1 MAKFQPGELPP
12 VGQQISEDSAREMQ
26 LRSAASRKR
35 NRTLRE
41 TLLAALQEDGGE
53 GMTKMEILVRQAMNN
68 HKKGKLT
75 FHDLKDLAFVLGEAE
90 LGITG
95 GDGGDN
101 DCRRATWPQV
111 FYDGIRPALLRHH
124 PRTLGETD
132 RADRNEIID
141 SRRGY
146 KLLCE

>member
-1 MAKFQPGELPP
+1 MAKFERGNPIGEATR
-12 VGQQISEDSAREMQ
+12 ISGDVAGEMQ
-26 LRSAASRKR
+26 ARSVESRKR

-95 GDGGDN
+95 GDGGDL
-101 DCRRATWPQV
+101 
-111 FYDGIRPALLRHH
+111 GIRIVDTRKVHRSPL
-124 PRTLGETD
+124 
-132 RADRNEIID
+132 IID
-141 SRRGY
+141 ETPEG
-146 KLLCE
+146 EATETE

>member
-1 MAKFQPGELPP
+1 MAKFQPGETPQGAIP
-12 VGQQISEDSAREMQ
+12 INEEIAKEYQ

-75 FHDLKDLAFVLGEAE
+75 FHDLKDLASVLGEQTINVKTDGPQIVPMPPEAIE
-90 LGITG
+90 ALGKWANKTG
-95 GDGGDN
+95 AD
-101 DCRRATWPQV
+101 TP
-111 FYDGIRPALLRHH
+111 
-124 PRTLGETD
+124 GE
-132 RADRNEIID
+132 E
-141 SRRGY
+141 
-146 KLLCE
+146 

>member
-1 MAKFQPGELPP
+1 MARFEKGVTPQGAIP
-12 VGQQISEDSAREMQ
+12 ISEATAKEMQ

-95 GDGGDN
+95 GDGGDL
-101 DCRRATWPQV
+101 
-111 FYDGIRPALLRHH
+111 GIRIVDTRKVHRSPL
-124 PRTLGETD
+124 
-132 RADRNEIID
+132 IID
-141 SRRGY
+141 DADPSDN
-146 KLLCE
+146 L

>member
-1 MAKFQPGELPP
+1 MGQFQPGETPP
-12 VGQQISEDSAREMQ
+12 GAKPISEAIAKEYQ
-26 LRSAASRKR
+26 QRSAASRKR

-95 GDGGDN
+95 GDGGDL
-101 DCRRATWPQV
+101 
-111 FYDGIRPALLRHH
+111 GIRIVDTRKVH
-124 PRTLGETD
+124 
-132 RADRNEIID
+132 RNPLIID
-141 SRRGY
+141 ETPEG
-146 KLLCE
+146 EATETE

>member
-1 MAKFQPGELPP
+1 MAKFQPGETPQGAVP
-12 VGQQISEDSAREMQ
+12 FSVESAKEMQ

-95 GDGGDN
+95 GDGGDL
-101 DCRRATWPQV
+101 
-111 FYDGIRPALLRHH
+111 GIRIVDTRKVHRSPL
-124 PRTLGETD
+124 
-132 RADRNEIID
+132 IID
-141 SRRGY
+141 ETPEG
-146 KLLCE
+146 EATETE

>member
-1 MAKFQPGELPP
+1 
-12 VGQQISEDSAREMQ
+12 MQ

-75 FHDLKDLAFVLGEAE
+75 FRDLKDLSFVLGEAE

-95 GDGGDN
+95 GDGGDL
-101 DCRRATWPQV
+101 
-111 FYDGIRPALLRHH
+111 GIRIVDTRKVHRSPL
-124 PRTLGETD
+124 
-132 RADRNEIID
+132 IID
-141 SRRGY
+141 ETPEG
-146 KLLCE
+146 EATETE

>member
-1 MAKFQPGELPP
+1 MAKFQPGETPQGAVP
-12 VGQQISEDSAREMQ
+12 FSEESAKEMQ

-95 GDGGDN
+95 GDGGDL
-101 DCRRATWPQV
+101 
-111 FYDGIRPALLRHH
+111 GIRIVDTRKVHRSPL
-124 PRTLGETD
+124 
-132 RADRNEIID
+132 IID
-141 SRRGY
+141 ETPEG
-146 KLLCE
+146 EATETE

>member
-1 MAKFQPGELPP
+1 MAKFQPGETPQGAVP
-12 VGQQISEDSAREMQ
+12 FNEESAKEMQ

-95 GDGGDN
+95 GDGGDL
-101 DCRRATWPQV
+101 
-111 FYDGIRPALLRHH
+111 GIRIVDTRKVHRSPL
-124 PRTLGETD
+124 
-132 RADRNEIID
+132 IID
-141 SRRGY
+141 ETPEG
-146 KLLCE
+146 EATETE

>member
-1 MAKFQPGELPP
+1 MAKFQPGETPQGAVP
-12 VGQQISEDSAREMQ
+12 INEEIAKEYQ

-75 FHDLKDLAFVLGEAE
+75 FHDLKDLAAVLGEQTINVKTDGPQIVPMPPEAIE
-90 LGITG
+90 ALGKWAGKTAADTP
-95 GDGGDN
+95 GD
-101 DCRRATWPQV
+101 
-111 FYDGIRPALLRHH
+111 
-124 PRTLGETD
+124 E
-132 RADRNEIID
+132 
-141 SRRGY
+141 
-146 KLLCE
+146 

>member
-75 FHDLKDLAFVLGEAE
+75 FRDLKDLAAVLGEQTINVKTDGPQIVPMPPEAIE
-90 LGITG
+90 ALGKWANKTG
-95 GDGGDN
+95 AD
-101 DCRRATWPQV
+101 TP
-111 FYDGIRPALLRHH
+111 
-124 PRTLGETD
+124 GE
-132 RADRNEIID
+132 E
-141 SRRGY
+141 
-146 KLLCE
+146 

>member
-1 MAKFQPGELPP
+1 MARFEKGETPQGAVP
-12 VGQQISEDSAREMQ
+12 FSEESAKEMQ

-95 GDGGDN
+95 GDGGDL
-101 DCRRATWPQV
+101 
-111 FYDGIRPALLRHH
+111 GIRIVDTRKVHRSPL
-124 PRTLGETD
+124 
-132 RADRNEIID
+132 IID
-141 SRRGY
+141 ETPEG
-146 KLLCE
+146 EATETE

>member
-41 TLLAALQEDGGE
+41 TLLAALNEDGVE

-75 FHDLKDLAFVLGEAE
+75 FHDLKDLASVLGEQTINVKTDGPQIVPMPPEAIE
-90 LGITG
+90 ALGKWAAKTG
-95 GDGGDN
+95 GETSNDG
-101 DCRRATWPQV
+101 
-111 FYDGIRPALLRHH
+111 
-124 PRTLGETD
+124 E
-132 RADRNEIID
+132 
-141 SRRGY
+141 
-146 KLLCE
+146 

>member
-95 GDGGDN
+95 GDGGDL
-101 DCRRATWPQV
+101 
-111 FYDGIRPALLRHH
+111 GIRIVDTRKVHRSPL
-124 PRTLGETD
+124 
-132 RADRNEIID
+132 IID
-141 SRRGY
+141 ETPEG
-146 KLLCE
+146 EATETE

>member
-1 MAKFQPGELPP
+1 
-12 VGQQISEDSAREMQ
+12 MQ

-95 GDGGDN
+95 GDGGDL
-101 DCRRATWPQV
+101 
-111 FYDGIRPALLRHH
+111 GIRIVDTRKVHRSPL
-124 PRTLGETD
+124 
-132 RADRNEIID
+132 IID
-141 SRRGY
+141 ETPEG
-146 KLLCE
+146 EAVEHE

>member
-1 MAKFQPGELPP
+1 MAKFQPGETPQGAVP
-12 VGQQISEDSAREMQ
+12 FSEESAKEMQ

-75 FHDLKDLAFVLGEAE
+75 FHDLKDLSFVLGEAE

-95 GDGGDN
+95 GDGGDL
-101 DCRRATWPQV
+101 
-111 FYDGIRPALLRHH
+111 GIRIVDTRKVHRSPL
-124 PRTLGETD
+124 
-132 RADRNEIID
+132 IID
-141 SRRGY
+141 ETPEG
-146 KLLCE
+146 EATETE